1 MNDIAH
7 TLYTVVQY
15 VLGFGPTVLLPL
27 VLFFLALFFKVKPA
41 KALRSSLIVGI
52 GFVGIYAIF
61 DILTRNVGPAAQAM
75 VERTGISL
83 PVVDLG
89 WPPLAAITWG
99 SPIAPFVIPLTM
111 LINVAML
118 ALNKTRTVDVAML
131 ALNKT
136 RTVDVAML
144 ALNKTRTVDV
154 DMWNYW
160 HFALAGTLV
169 YYSTGSFVLGLS
181 AAAIAAIVVLKLAD
195 WSAPLVAKYFGLEGI
210 SLPTLSSV
218 VFFPIG
224 LLFDKIIDKIPGVN
238 RIHIDPENVQ
248 KKMGIFGEPMMVGT
262 ILGVL
267 LGIIA
272 GYDFKHIL
280 LLGISI
286 GGVMFILPR
295 MVRILM
301 EGLLPLSEAIKKY
314 LNAKYP
320 GRDDL
325 FIGLDIAVA
334 VGNPAIISTALI
346 LTPISVFIA
355 FLLPGNKVLPL
366 GDLANLAVMASM
378 IVLACRGNIFRAVIT
393 AIPVIVADLWIA
405 TKIAP
410 FITGMAKDVNF
421 KMAEG
426 SSGQVSSFLDGGNP
440 FRFWLLEIFNGN
452 IVAIGLIPVLALII
466 YGVFRLTKGTVYA

>member
-1 MNDIAH
+1 M
-7 TLYTVVQY
+7 QY

-61 DILTRNVGPAAQAM
+61 DILTSNVGPAAQAM

-111 LINVAML
+111 LIN
-118 ALNKTRTVDVAML
+118 
-131 ALNKT
+131 
-136 RTVDVAML
+136 VAML

-405 TKIAP
+405 TNIAP

-452 IVAIGLIPVLALII
+452 IIAIGLIPVLALII

>member
-1 MNDIAH
+1 
-7 TLYTVVQY
+7 
-15 VLGFGPTVLLPL
+15 
-27 VLFFLALFFKVKPA
+27 
-41 KALRSSLIVGI
+41 
-52 GFVGIYAIF
+52 
-61 DILTRNVGPAAQAM
+61 M

-111 LINVAML
+111 LIN
-118 ALNKTRTVDVAML
+118 
-131 ALNKT
+131 
-136 RTVDVAML
+136 VAML

-452 IVAIGLIPVLALII
+452 IIAIGLIPVLALII

>member
-1 MNDIAH
+1 M
-7 TLYTVVQY
+7 QY

-61 DILTRNVGPAAQAM
+61 DILTSNVGPAAQAM

-118 ALNKTRTVDVAML
+118 ALNKTRTVDV
-131 ALNKT
+131 
-136 RTVDVAML
+136 
-144 ALNKTRTVDV
+144 

-181 AAAIAAIVVLKLAD
+181 AAAIAAIVVLKVAD

-224 LLFDKIIDKIPGVN
+224 LLFDKIIDKIPGLN
-238 RIHIDPENVQ
+238 RIHIDPESVQ
-248 KKMGIFGEPMMVGT
+248 KRLGIFGEPMMVGT
-262 ILGVL
+262 ILGIL

-393 AIPVIVADLWIA
+393 AIPVIIADLWIA

-440 FRFWLLEIFNGN
+440 FRYWLLEIFNGN
-452 IVAIGLIPVLALII
+452 MIAIGLVPVIALII
-466 YGVFRLTKGTVYA
+466 YAIFRLTKGTVYA

>member
-1 MNDIAH
+1 MSETRSDMNDLAH
-7 TLYTVVQY
+7 TLFTIVQY

-61 DILTRNVGPAAQAM
+61 DILTSNVGPAAQAM

-118 ALNKTRTVDVAML
+118 ALNKTRTVDV
-131 ALNKT
+131 
-136 RTVDVAML
+136 
-144 ALNKTRTVDV
+144 

-169 YYSTGSFVLGLS
+169 YYSTGSFVLGLT
-181 AAAIAAIVVLKLAD
+181 AAAVAAIIVLKLAD

-224 LLFDKIIDKIPGVN
+224 LLFDKIIDKIPGLN
-238 RIHIDPENVQ
+238 RIHIDPESVQ
-248 KKMGIFGEPMMVGT
+248 KKLGIFGEPMMVGT

-440 FRFWLLEIFNGN
+440 FRYWLLEIFNGN
-452 IVAIGLIPVLALII
+452 VIALGLIPVVALVI

>member
-15 VLGFGPTVLLPL
+15 ILGFGPTVLLPL

-61 DILTRNVGPAAQAM
+61 DILTSNVGPAAQAM

-99 SPIAPFVIPLTM
+99 SPIAPFVIPLTI
-111 LINVAML
+111 LINV
-118 ALNKTRTVDVAML
+118 T
-131 ALNKT
+131 
-136 RTVDVAML
+136 ML

-169 YYSTGSFVLGLS
+169 YYSTGSFVLGLC

-224 LLFDKIIDKIPGVN
+224 LLFDKIIDKIPGLN
-238 RIHIDPENVQ
+238 RIHIDPDSVQ
-248 KKMGIFGEPMMVGT
+248 KKLGIFGEPMMVGT

-325 FIGLDIAVA
+325 YIGLDIAVA

-393 AIPVIVADLWIA
+393 AIPVIIADLWIA

-410 FITGMAKDVNF
+410 FITGMARDVNF

-452 IVAIGLIPVLALII
+452 IIAIGLVPVVALIV
-466 YGVFRLTKGTVYA
+466 YGVFRITKGTVYA

>member
-61 DILTRNVGPAAQAM
+61 DILTSNVGPAAQAM
-75 VERTGISL
+75 VDRTGISL

-111 LINVAML
+111 LIN
-118 ALNKTRTVDVAML
+118 
-131 ALNKT
+131 
-136 RTVDVAML
+136 VAML

-452 IVAIGLIPVLALII
+452 IIAIGLIPVLALII

>member
-61 DILTRNVGPAAQAM
+61 DILTSNVGPAAQAM

-83 PVVDLG
+83 PVGDLG

-111 LINVAML
+111 LIN
-118 ALNKTRTVDVAML
+118 
-131 ALNKT
+131 
-136 RTVDVAML
+136 VAML

-181 AAAIAAIVVLKLAD
+181 AAAIAAIVVLKVAD

-224 LLFDKIIDKIPGVN
+224 LLFDKIIDKIPGLN
-238 RIHIDPENVQ
+238 RIHIDPESVQ
-248 KKMGIFGEPMMVGT
+248 KRLGIFGEPMMVGT
-262 ILGVL
+262 ILGIL

-393 AIPVIVADLWIA
+393 AIPVIIADLWIA

-440 FRFWLLEIFNGN
+440 FRYWLLEIFNGN
-452 IVAIGLIPVLALII
+452 MIAIGLVPVIALII
-466 YGVFRLTKGTVYA
+466 YAIFRLTKGTVYA

>member
-61 DILTRNVGPAAQAM
+61 DILTSNVGPAAQAM

-99 SPIAPFVIPLTM
+99 SPIAPFVIPVTM
-111 LINVAML
+111 LIN
-118 ALNKTRTVDVAML
+118 
-131 ALNKT
+131 
-136 RTVDVAML
+136 VAML

-452 IVAIGLIPVLALII
+452 IIAIGLIPVLALVI

>member
-61 DILTRNVGPAAQAM
+61 DILTSNVGPAAQAM

-111 LINVAML
+111 LIN
-118 ALNKTRTVDVAML
+118 
-131 ALNKT
+131 
-136 RTVDVAML
+136 VAML

-426 SSGQVSSFLDGGNP
+426 PSGQVSSFLDGGNP

-452 IVAIGLIPVLALII
+452 IIAIGLIPVLALII

>member
-41 KALRSSLIVGI
+41 KVLRSSLIVGI

-61 DILTRNVGPAAQAM
+61 DILTSNVGPAAQAM

-111 LINVAML
+111 LIN
-118 ALNKTRTVDVAML
+118 
-131 ALNKT
+131 
-136 RTVDVAML
+136 VAML

-262 ILGVL
+262 ILGGL

-421 KMAEG
+421 KMADG

-440 FRFWLLEIFNGN
+440 LRFWLLEIFNGN
-452 IVAIGLIPVLALII
+452 IIAIGLIPVLALII

>member
-1 MNDIAH
+1 MSWDLAQRF
-7 TLYTVVQY
+7 YCRWS
-15 VLGFGPTVLLPL
+15 F
-27 VLFFLALFFKVKPA
+27 FFLALFFKVKPA

-61 DILTRNVGPAAQAM
+61 DILTSNVGPAAQAM

-111 LINVAML
+111 LIN
-118 ALNKTRTVDVAML
+118 
-131 ALNKT
+131 
-136 RTVDVAML
+136 VAML

-410 FITGMAKDVNF
+410 FITSMAKDVNF

-452 IVAIGLIPVLALII
+452 IIAIGLIPVLALII

>member
-61 DILTRNVGPAAQAM
+61 DILTSNVGPAAQAM

-111 LINVAML
+111 LIN
-118 ALNKTRTVDVAML
+118 
-131 ALNKT
+131 
-136 RTVDVAML
+136 VAML

-224 LLFDKIIDKIPGVN
+224 LLFDKIIDKLPGVN

-405 TKIAP
+405 TNIAP

-452 IVAIGLIPVLALII
+452 IIAIGLIPVLALII

>member
-61 DILTRNVGPAAQAM
+61 DILTSNVGPAAQAM

-111 LINVAML
+111 LIN
-118 ALNKTRTVDVAML
+118 
-131 ALNKT
+131 
-136 RTVDVAML
+136 VAML

-393 AIPVIVADLWIA
+393 AIPVIIADLWIA

-452 IVAIGLIPVLALII
+452 IIATGLIPVLALVI

>member
-1 MNDIAH
+1 
-7 TLYTVVQY
+7 
-15 VLGFGPTVLLPL
+15 
-27 VLFFLALFFKVKPA
+27 LFFLALFFKVKPA

-61 DILTRNVGPAAQAM
+61 DILTSNVGPAAQAM

-111 LINVAML
+111 LIN
-118 ALNKTRTVDVAML
+118 
-131 ALNKT
+131 
-136 RTVDVAML
+136 VAML

-452 IVAIGLIPVLALII
+452 IIAIGLIPVLALII

>member
-61 DILTRNVGPAAQAM
+61 DILTSNVGPAAQAM

-111 LINVAML
+111 LIN
-118 ALNKTRTVDVAML
+118 
-131 ALNKT
+131 
-136 RTVDVAML
+136 VAML

-262 ILGVL
+262 ILGVS

-452 IVAIGLIPVLALII
+452 IIAIGLIPVLALII

>member
-61 DILTRNVGPAAQAM
+61 DILTSNVGPAAQAM

-111 LINVAML
+111 HIN
-118 ALNKTRTVDVAML
+118 
-131 ALNKT
+131 
-136 RTVDVAML
+136 VAML

-181 AAAIAAIVVLKLAD
+181 AAAIAAIVVLKVAD

-224 LLFDKIIDKIPGVN
+224 LLFDKIIDKIPGLN
-238 RIHIDPENVQ
+238 RIHIDPESVQ
-248 KKMGIFGEPMMVGT
+248 KRLGIFGEPMMVGT
-262 ILGVL
+262 ILGIL

-393 AIPVIVADLWIA
+393 AIPVIIADLWIA

-440 FRFWLLEIFNGN
+440 FRYWLLEIFNGN
-452 IVAIGLIPVLALII
+452 MIAIGLVPVIALII
-466 YGVFRLTKGTVYA
+466 YAIFRLTKGTVYA

>member
-41 KALRSSLIVGI
+41 KVLRSSLIVGI

-61 DILTRNVGPAAQAM
+61 DILTSNVGPAAQAM

-111 LINVAML
+111 LIN
-118 ALNKTRTVDVAML
+118 
-131 ALNKT
+131 
-136 RTVDVAML
+136 VAML

-393 AIPVIVADLWIA
+393 AIPVIIADLWIA

-440 FRFWLLEIFNGN
+440 LRFWLLEIFNGN
-452 IVAIGLIPVLALII
+452 IIAIGLIPVLALII

>member
-61 DILTRNVGPAAQAM
+61 DILTSNVGPAAQAM

-111 LINVAML
+111 LIN
-118 ALNKTRTVDVAML
+118 
-131 ALNKT
+131 
-136 RTVDVAML
+136 VAML

-314 LNAKYP
+314 LNTKYP

-452 IVAIGLIPVLALII
+452 IIAIGLIPVLALVI

>member
-7 TLYTVVQY
+7 SLYTVVQY
-15 VLGFGPTVLLPL
+15 ILGFGPTVLLPL

-61 DILTRNVGPAAQAM
+61 DILTSNVGPAAQAM

-99 SPIAPFVIPLTM
+99 SPVAPFVIPLTI

-118 ALNKTRTVDVAML
+118 ALNR
-131 ALNKT
+131 
-136 RTVDVAML
+136 
-144 ALNKTRTVDV
+144 TRTVDV

-181 AAAIAAIVVLKLAD
+181 AAALAAIVVLKLAD

-224 LLFDKIIDKIPGVN
+224 LLFDRTIDKIPGLN

-248 KKMGIFGEPMMVGT
+248 RKLGIFGEPMMVGT

-314 LNAKYP
+314 LNTKYP
-320 GRDDL
+320 DRDDL
-325 FIGLDIAVA
+325 YIGLDIAVA

-346 LTPISVFIA
+346 LTPVSVFIA

-410 FITGMAKDVNF
+410 FITSMAKDVNF

-452 IVAIGLIPVLALII
+452 IIAIGLIPIIALVI

>member
-1 MNDIAH
+1 
-7 TLYTVVQY
+7 
-15 VLGFGPTVLLPL
+15 
-27 VLFFLALFFKVKPA
+27 
-41 KALRSSLIVGI
+41 
-52 GFVGIYAIF
+52 
-61 DILTRNVGPAAQAM
+61 
-75 VERTGISL
+75 
-83 PVVDLG
+83 
-89 WPPLAAITWG
+89 
-99 SPIAPFVIPLTM
+99 
-111 LINVAML
+111 
-118 ALNKTRTVDVAML
+118 
-131 ALNKT
+131 
-136 RTVDVAML
+136 ML

-169 YYSTGSFVLGLS
+169 YYSTGSLFFGLL
-181 AAAIAAIVVLKLAD
+181 AAAIAAVVVLKLAD
-195 WSAPLVAKYFGLEGI
+195 WSAPLVQKYFGLEGI

-218 VFFPIG
+218 VFFPVG
-224 LLFDKIIDKIPGVN
+224 LLVDKIIDHIHKPQSYSYRSGN
-238 RIHIDPENVQ
+238 RTEKVWHFRRTDDGWHYSGHFSRRNCRIRFQ
-248 KKMGIFGEPMMVGT
+248 KV
-262 ILGVL
+262 
-267 LGIIA
+267 
-272 GYDFKHIL
+272 L

-320 GRDDL
+320 DRDDL
-325 FIGLDIAVA
+325 YIGLDIAVA
-334 VGNPAIISTALI
+334 VGNPAIISTALL

-355 FLLPGNKVLPL
+355 FVLPGNEVLPL

-378 IVLACRGNIFRAVIT
+378 IALASRGNIFRTVLA
-393 AIPVIVADLWIA
+393 AIPVIIADLWIA

-421 KMAEG
+421 KFTEG

-452 IVAIGLIPVLALII
+452 LIAIALVPVIALVL
-466 YGVFRLTKGTVYA
+466 YGIFRMTRSTVYA

>member
-61 DILTRNVGPAAQAM
+61 DMLTSNVGPAAQAM

-111 LINVAML
+111 LIN
-118 ALNKTRTVDVAML
+118 
-131 ALNKT
+131 
-136 RTVDVAML
+136 VAML

-452 IVAIGLIPVLALII
+452 IIAIGLIPVLALII

>member
-61 DILTRNVGPAAQAM
+61 DIFTSNVGPAAQAM

-111 LINVAML
+111 LIN
-118 ALNKTRTVDVAML
+118 
-131 ALNKT
+131 
-136 RTVDVAML
+136 VAML

-452 IVAIGLIPVLALII
+452 IIAIGLIPVLALII

>member
-41 KALRSSLIVGI
+41 KELRSSLIVGI

-61 DILTRNVGPAAQAM
+61 DILTSNVGPAAQAM

-118 ALNKTRTVDVAML
+118 ALNKI
-131 ALNKT
+131 
-136 RTVDVAML
+136 
-144 ALNKTRTVDV
+144 RTVDV

-314 LNAKYP
+314 LNTKYP

-355 FLLPGNKVLPL
+355 FLLLGNKVLPL

-452 IVAIGLIPVLALII
+452 IIAIGLIPVLALII

>member
-7 TLYTVVQY
+7 TLYTIVQY

-61 DILTRNVGPAAQAM
+61 DILTSNVGPAAQAM

-118 ALNKTRTVDVAML
+118 ALNKTRTVDV
-131 ALNKT
+131 
-136 RTVDVAML
+136 
-144 ALNKTRTVDV
+144 

-169 YYSTGSFVLGLS
+169 YYSTGSFILGLS

-224 LLFDKIIDKIPGVN
+224 LLFDRIIDKIPGLN
-238 RIHIDPENVQ
+238 RIHIDPESVQ
-248 KKMGIFGEPMMVGT
+248 KKLGIFGEPMMVGT

-452 IVAIGLIPVLALII
+452 IIAIGLVPVIALII
-466 YGVFRLTKGTVYA
+466 YSVFRLTKGTVYA

>member
-61 DILTRNVGPAAQAM
+61 DILTSNVGPAAQAM

-111 LINVAML
+111 LIN
-118 ALNKTRTVDVAML
+118 
-131 ALNKT
+131 
-136 RTVDVAML
+136 VAML

-334 VGNPAIISTALI
+334 VGNPAIISTVLI

-452 IVAIGLIPVLALII
+452 IIAIGLIPVLALVI

>member
-61 DILTRNVGPAAQAM
+61 DILTSNVGPAAQAM

-99 SPIAPFVIPLTM
+99 SPIAPFVIPLTI
-111 LINVAML
+111 LIN
-118 ALNKTRTVDVAML
+118 
-131 ALNKT
+131 
-136 RTVDVAML
+136 VAML

-452 IVAIGLIPVLALII
+452 IIAIGLIPVLALII

>member
-7 TLYTVVQY
+7 TLYNIVQY
-15 VLGFGPTVLLPL
+15 ILGFGPTVMLPL
-27 VLFFLALFFKVKPA
+27 VLFILALFFKVKPA
-41 KALRSSLIVGI
+41 KALRSSLTVGI

-61 DILTRNVGPAAQAM
+61 DILTSNVGPAAQAM
-75 VERTGISL
+75 VERTGINL

-89 WPPLAAITWG
+89 WPPLSAITWG
-99 SPIAPFVIPLTM
+99 SPIAPFVIPLTI
-111 LINVAML
+111 LIN
-118 ALNKTRTVDVAML
+118 
-131 ALNKT
+131 
-136 RTVDVAML
+136 VAML

-169 YYSTGSFVLGLS
+169 YYSTGSLFFGLL
-181 AAAIAAIVVLKLAD
+181 AAAIAAVVVLKLAD
-195 WSAPLVAKYFGLEGI
+195 WSAPLVQKYFGLEGI

-218 VFFPIG
+218 VFFPVG
-224 LLFDKIIDKIPGVN
+224 LLVDKIIDISPASIVFISIRKPYRKVWHIRRTDDGWYYSGHSARRN
-238 RIHIDPENVQ
+238 CRIRFQ
-248 KKMGIFGEPMMVGT
+248 KV
-262 ILGVL
+262 
-267 LGIIA
+267 
-272 GYDFKHIL
+272 L

-320 GRDDL
+320 DRDDL
-325 FIGLDIAVA
+325 YIGLDIAVA
-334 VGNPAIISTALI
+334 VGNPAIISTALL

-355 FLLPGNKVLPL
+355 FVLPGNEVLPL

-378 IVLACRGNIFRAVIT
+378 IALASRGNIFRTVLA
-393 AIPVIVADLWIA
+393 AIPVIIADLWIA

-421 KMAEG
+421 KFAEG

-452 IVAIGLIPVLALII
+452 LIAIGLVPVIALVL
-466 YGVFRLTKGTVYA
+466 YGIFRMTRSTVYA

>member
-61 DILTRNVGPAAQAM
+61 DILTSNVGPAAQAM

-118 ALNKTRTVDVAML
+118 ALNKTRTVDV
-131 ALNKT
+131 
-136 RTVDVAML
+136 
-144 ALNKTRTVDV
+144 
-154 DMWNYW
+154 DMWNYC

-452 IVAIGLIPVLALII
+452 IIAIGLIPVLALII

>member
-61 DILTRNVGPAAQAM
+61 DILTSNVGPAAQAM

-118 ALNKTRTVDVAML
+118 ALNKTRTA
-131 ALNKT
+131 
-136 RTVDVAML
+136 
-144 ALNKTRTVDV
+144 DV

-452 IVAIGLIPVLALII
+452 IIAIGLIPVLALII

>member
-61 DILTRNVGPAAQAM
+61 DILTSNVGPAAQAM

-111 LINVAML
+111 LIN
-118 ALNKTRTVDVAML
+118 
-131 ALNKT
+131 
-136 RTVDVAML
+136 VAML

-426 SSGQVSSFLDGGNP
+426 SSGQASSFLDGGNP

-452 IVAIGLIPVLALII
+452 IIAIGLIPVLALII

>member
-61 DILTRNVGPAAQAM
+61 DILTSNVGPAAQAM

-118 ALNKTRTVDVAML
+118 ALNKTRTVDV
-131 ALNKT
+131 
-136 RTVDVAML
+136 
-144 ALNKTRTVDV
+144 

-195 WSAPLVAKYFGLEGI
+195 WFAPLVAKYFGLEGI

-452 IVAIGLIPVLALII
+452 IIAIGLIPVLALII

>member
-61 DILTRNVGPAAQAM
+61 DILTSNVGPAAQAM

-111 LINVAML
+111 LIN
-118 ALNKTRTVDVAML
+118 
-131 ALNKT
+131 
-136 RTVDVAML
+136 VAML

-224 LLFDKIIDKIPGVN
+224 LLFDKIIDKLPGVN

-452 IVAIGLIPVLALII
+452 IIAIGLIPVLALII

>member
-61 DILTRNVGPAAQAM
+61 DILTSNVGPDAQAM

-111 LINVAML
+111 LIN
-118 ALNKTRTVDVAML
+118 
-131 ALNKT
+131 
-136 RTVDVAML
+136 VAML

-452 IVAIGLIPVLALII
+452 IIAIGLIPVLALVI

>member
-61 DILTRNVGPAAQAM
+61 DILTSNVGPAAQAM

-118 ALNKTRTVDVAML
+118 ALNKTRTVDV
-131 ALNKT
+131 
-136 RTVDVAML
+136 
-144 ALNKTRTVDV
+144 

-181 AAAIAAIVVLKLAD
+181 AAAIAAIVVLKVAD

-224 LLFDKIIDKIPGVN
+224 LLFDKIIDKIPGLN
-238 RIHIDPENVQ
+238 RIHIDPESVQ
-248 KKMGIFGEPMMVGT
+248 KRLGIFGEPMMVGT
-262 ILGVL
+262 ILGIL

-346 LTPISVFIA
+346 LAPISVFIA

-393 AIPVIVADLWIA
+393 AIPVIIADLWIA

-440 FRFWLLEIFNGN
+440 FRYWLLEIFNGN
-452 IVAIGLIPVLALII
+452 MIAIGLVPVIALII
-466 YGVFRLTKGTVYA
+466 YAIFRLTKGTVYA

>member
-15 VLGFGPTVLLPL
+15 ALGFGPTVLLPL

-61 DILTRNVGPAAQAM
+61 DILTSNVGPAAQAM

-111 LINVAML
+111 LIN
-118 ALNKTRTVDVAML
+118 
-131 ALNKT
+131 
-136 RTVDVAML
+136 VAML

-452 IVAIGLIPVLALII
+452 IIAIGLIPVLALVI